1 MGVTPNAPDVV
12 GTTLRAM
19 RVRLRMSQSA
29 DMSTIAPQAR
39 LRAEVDSL
47 ADVAS
52 SVGFALGTDS
62 RDDRIRRR
70 DHLLGILR
78 RYLEPRL
85 AEPRH
90 PVVVAVFGPTGSG
103 KSTLVNTLVG
113 RSISETGVIRPTT
126 RRAVVWVHQRDA
138 DDLGALLAQTGP
150 VDVVADDH
158 PVLASLAIVDTP
170 DIDSI
175 AEEHRLQT
183 EAILETAD
191 VAIAVTTP
199 QRYADAVPWDV
210 LAGLTERALDL
221 VVVMNRMSRRAGGA
235 VIDLAGLLRD
245 ARVGGIHSADDI
257 IVIQEQRIR
266 SDGRLHG
273 YALRHLARRLEALAA
288 DAAQVSLRGVVS
300 AARHAIEVGRE
311 LAEAVEAQAGEG
323 TTLAAVIDDAE
334 GAQRREI
341 DRRLDQGELVR
352 GEVVARWQRM
362 VGVSELAEIVGR
374 GFAKVRDV
382 VVGRR
387 ALSGEQIARVEDEVR
402 SELVSLGT
410 QRAKAAVR
418 AIDVSWALTSAGD
431 GVRAGVEVDWT
442 RMREDLEDSIAAWQ
456 AEVVALVLETGT
468 GRRRVA
474 RVVTVG
480 INATAT
486 LLLLGVF
493 AATGGIT
500 GTEFGVAAGAAA
512 AQQTVLEKL
521 FGAAAARRLA
531 AEAQSLLADRLG
543 DAVHAAVAPYR
554 QALSATLDDPD
565 TARRLRASCDQLA
578 RALEDYADE

>member
-1 MGVTPNAPDVV
+1 MRAP
-12 GTTLRAM
+12 LR
-19 RVRLRMSQSA
+19 VSQSA
-29 DMSTIAPQAR
+29 GMSTIAPQAR

-47 ADVAS
+47 ADIAG
-52 SVGFALGTDS
+52 SVGFALATDK
-62 RDDRIRRR
+62 RDDRIGRR

-85 AEPRH
+85 AEPGH

-113 RSISETGVIRPTT
+113 RTISETGVIRPTT

-138 DDLGALLAQTGP
+138 EDIGALLAQTGP

-175 AEEHRLQT
+175 AEEHRRQT
-183 EAILETAD
+183 ESILETAD

-245 ARVGGIHSADDI
+245 ARVGGIVSADDI
-257 IVIQEQRIR
+257 IVIQEQRVR
-266 SDGRLHG
+266 ADGRLHG

-288 DAAQVSLRGVVS
+288 DHAGVTRRGIVS
-300 AARHAIEVGRE
+300 AADHAVEVGRE
-311 LAEAVEAQAGEG
+311 LAAAVEAQAAEG
-323 TTLAAVIDDAE
+323 SVLDGVIDDAE
-334 GAQRREI
+334 AEQRREI
-341 DRRLDQGELVR
+341 DRRLEQGELVR
-352 GEVVARWQRM
+352 GEVVTRWQRM
-362 VGVSELAEIVGR
+362 VGVSELAELVGR
-374 GFAKVRDV
+374 GVTKLRDV
-382 VVGRR
+382 FLGRQ

-402 SELVSLGT
+402 SELVELGM
-410 QRAKAAVR
+410 QRARVAAQ
-418 AIDVSWALTSAGD
+418 AIEVSWALSVAGND
-431 GVRAGVEVDWT
+431 VLADVEVDWA
-442 RMREDLEDSIAAWQ
+442 RIRDDLDDSMAAWQ
-456 AEVVALVLETGT
+456 SEVVALVVETGT

-480 INATAT
+480 INAAAT

-531 AEAQSLLADRLG
+531 TTAQSLLADRLG
-543 DAVHAAVAPYR
+543 SVVTAAAAPYR
-554 QALSATLDDPD
+554 HALSAVLDDPD
-565 TARRLRASCDQLA
+565 TAAQLRAGCDQLA